1 MSGRSGTEGTGRDRG
16 SAEGSGRRDKDLFIM
31 MMEGDMECVL
41 DRLRRNRGLPVKV
54 IERAIE
60 VLIGLALKGY
70 EGKPTGAIYL
80 IGDVEGVRRNTTQ
93 MIINPFKGWNKV
105 SILDPKQLP
114 TFEAYTQLD
123 GALLMDSR
131 GYARSAGMMIH
142 VRESDGHNDHRAE
155 DPIGHGKGRGTRW
168 RAGRHITSQ
177 TGTVALVLS
186 HRGDITIFHMG
197 KEIGRF
203 GRSIRKVTRDEA
215 DRFLGRTC
223 SEPMGMEKD

>member
-1 MSGRSGTEGTGRDRG
+1 MLDGMLDMMTGAD
-16 SAEGSGRRDKDLFIM
+16 SAVKEKTSSDGVQVEKDLYIM
-31 MMEGDMECVL
+31 MMEGDMDCIL
-41 DRLRRNRGLPVKV
+41 DRVRKSKGAPVKIV
-54 IERAIE
+54 ERAIE

-123 GALLMDSR
+123 GAILIDTR

-142 VRESDGHNDHRAE
+142 VRNSETSQIHHE
-155 DPIGHGKGRGTRW
+155 YEIPTTGKGRGTRW
-168 RAGRHITSQ
+168 RAAKYITSQ
-177 TGTVALVLS
+177 TGTIALILS
-186 HRGDITIFHMG
+186 HRGDITVFHMG

-203 GRSIRKVTRDEA
+203 NRSIKKVPMEEA
-215 DRFLGRTC
+215 RMLLGRTC
-223 SEPMGMEKD
+223 